1 MARKEGVSPSM
12 ISRVISQLEDSLGQ
26 QLFYRNTRAI
36 IPTESGRIFIEYA
49 RSMAEQL
56 NEVRNELLDRT
67 IEPKGLIRI
76 NAPVFSGSDILRLG

>member
-1 MARKEGVSPSM
+1 M

-49 RSMAEQL
+49 RSMADQL

-76 NAPVFSGSDILRLG
+76 NAPVFSAATYCALVSGF